1 MQTPIRISFLDH
13 TAKLGG
19 AELSLL
25 NTLQKLDR
33 SRFAPFVILG
43 EDGPLVQ
50 KLTAAGVDTCIVPL
64 ESAVADA
71 RKDQLGA
78 SSLLKL
84 NAVWKTLKYSWRVAR
99 LMRSKR
105 VDLIHT
111 NSLKADIIGGLCAW
125 FTGLPL
131 IWHIHD
137 RLEGAY
143 LPRPVAATIRHL
155 CRWLPDFIVANSQST
170 LDSLRLP
177 TRDRSAVIFE
187 GIPPEQ
193 RPAFTSALIPPRNRA
208 AAWRQSPFAMV

>member
-71 RKDQLGA
+71 KKDQLGA

-84 NAVWKTLKYSWRVAR
+84 NAIWKTLKYSWRVAR

-177 TRDRSAVIFE
+177 TRDMSAVIF
-187 GIPPEQ
+187 
-193 RPAFTSALIPPRNRA
+193 
-208 AAWRQSPFAMV
+208 

>member
-71 RKDQLGA
+71 KKDQLGA

-84 NAVWKTLKYSWRVAR
+84 NAIWKTLK
-99 LMRSKR
+99 
-105 VDLIHT
+105 
-111 NSLKADIIGGLCAW
+111 
-125 FTGLPL
+125 
-131 IWHIHD
+131 
-137 RLEGAY
+137 
-143 LPRPVAATIRHL
+143 
-155 CRWLPDFIVANSQST
+155 
-170 LDSLRLP
+170 
-177 TRDRSAVIFE
+177 
-187 GIPPEQ
+187 
-193 RPAFTSALIPPRNRA
+193 
-208 AAWRQSPFAMV
+208 